1 MTEAEDLTETERK
14 LTDLSAAI
22 QKSLLDTSEEGLE
35 QVLRLSAEFRKVSDE
50 FIRSHP
56 ITPELQPRVR
66 NCFFLIREQVRI
78 VLDACTNARDKTGQ
92 ELAKL
97 RSGGKA
103 KSSTAASGIS
113 DRKYVSHHSK
123 PHGSFSGPGG
133 FSFASNHGTAG
144 LSTDLFF
151 YLQNWRA
158 GITAFLPYYIH
169 QGGAA
174 DTGRF
179 SAVSCEHSCF

>member
-103 KSSTAASGIS
+103 KALRQRRAFQIGSTFLIT
-113 DRKYVSHHSK
+113 VSR
-123 PHGSFSGPGG
+123 
-133 FSFASNHGTAG
+133 
-144 LSTDLFF
+144 TDLF
-151 YLQNWRA
+151 LVRA
-158 GITAFLPYYIH
+158 AFLLPQITEQLACRRTCSSIYK
-169 QGGAA
+169 
-174 DTGRF
+174 TG
-179 SAVSCEHSCF
+179 EQE

>member
-22 QKSLLDTSEEGLE
+22 QKRLLDTAEEGLG

-103 KSSTAASGIS
+103 K
-113 DRKYVSHHSK
+113 KLY
-123 PHGSFSGPGG
+123 GSVGHF
-133 FSFASNHGTAG
+133 
-144 LSTDLFF
+144 
-151 YLQNWRA
+151 R
-158 GITAFLPYYIH
+158 
-169 QGGAA
+169 
-174 DTGRF
+174 
-179 SAVSCEHSCF
+179 

>member
-103 KSSTAASGIS
+103 KSSTANCRAFQIGSTFLIT
-113 DRKYVSHHSK
+113 VSR
-123 PHGSFSGPGG
+123 
-133 FSFASNHGTAG
+133 
-144 LSTDLFF
+144 TDLF
-151 YLQNWRA
+151 LVRA
-158 GITAFLPYYIH
+158 AFLLPQITEQLACRRTCSSIYK
-169 QGGAA
+169 
-174 DTGRF
+174 TG
-179 SAVSCEHSCF
+179 EQE